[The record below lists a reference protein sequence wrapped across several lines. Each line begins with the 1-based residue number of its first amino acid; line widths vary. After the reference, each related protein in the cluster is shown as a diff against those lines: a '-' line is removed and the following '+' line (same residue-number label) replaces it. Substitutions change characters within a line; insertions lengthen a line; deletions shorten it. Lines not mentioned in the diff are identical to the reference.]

1 MSSIIYI
8 FLADEKETEK
18 NTVSTAFIVLSNQI
32 VALDTHSPQGA

>member
-18 NTVSTAFIVLSNQI
+18 NTVSTAFIVLSK
-32 VALDTHSPQGA
+32 LLL